1 MLESLVVI
9 FYLSSMQEIK
19 LPEIKRTEKYIE
31 DVIEKRRSIR
41 RFKNIEPDL
50 QMISNL
56 LWAGQGITDK
66 DRDLRAAPSA
76 GALYPL
82 RLYIL
87 KKDTLYLYVPEK
99 HALKFHLKDKNLKDK
114 IYKGCLNQGCI
125 KSAPI
130 IIIITAEW
138 EITRK
143 RYKDRAERYIYLEAG
158 HSAQNILLE
167 AVALGLAGVP
177 VGAYY
182 DEIVKE
188 AMNLREG
195 EDPVYILPIGFPEK

>member
-1 MLESLVVI
+1 MVI

-19 LPEIKRTEKYIE
+19 LPEIIKTKKYIE

-66 DRDLRAAPSA
+66 ERNLRSAPSA

-87 KKDTLYLYVPEK
+87 KKDTLYLYEPEK
-99 HALKFHLKDKNLKDK
+99 HSLKFHLEDKNLKEK

-167 AVALGLAGVP
+167 AVALGLASVP

-182 DEIVKE
+182 DEIIKE
-188 AMNLREG
+188 AMNLKEG
-195 EDPVYILPIGFPEK
+195 EDPVYILPVGLPER